1 MNSYCNNKILILI
14 LKRIYLSICKLNL
27 FNNYY
32 KNKVLL
38 IITIIK
44 AIKLNNEFRFDK
56 VIYADRFLEEN
67 KKIFITN

>member
-1 MNSYCNNKILILI
+1 M
-14 LKRIYLSICKLNL
+14 RV
-27 FNNYY
+27 
-32 KNKVLL
+32 NKVLL